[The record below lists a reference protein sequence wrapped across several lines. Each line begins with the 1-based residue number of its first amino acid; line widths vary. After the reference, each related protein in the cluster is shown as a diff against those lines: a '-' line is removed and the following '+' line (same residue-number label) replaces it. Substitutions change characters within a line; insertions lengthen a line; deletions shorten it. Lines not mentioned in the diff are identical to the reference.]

1 MSKKNKKQFTSNVTG
16 EQWQKEL
23 LRTWKRVINQVGV
36 IIEDEVHEGK
46 HGTTL
51 VLKSGT
57 KVIVDD
63 IRGRIKPQYRVRD
76 ESGKI
81 WFVGA
86 QNIDFSSQED
96 NIEENLS
103 ENSDPTPIYRGGVR
117 VDGTAEE
124 ELALPKRYAM
134 PKSTDEEIKELK
146 ERKKNG

>member
-23 LRTWKRVINQVGV
+23 LKTWKRVINKVGV
-36 IIEDEVHEGK
+36 VIEDEVHEGK

-51 VLKSGT
+51 ILKSDT
-57 KVIVDD
+57 KVIIDD

-76 ESGKI
+76 ENGKI

-86 QNIDFSSQED
+86 QNIDFSSQEA
-96 NIEENLS
+96 NIEENLN

-134 PKSTDEEIKELK
+134 PKSTDEEIKE
-146 ERKKNG
+146 

>member
-23 LRTWKRVINQVGV
+23 LKTWKRVINKVGV
-36 IIEDEVHEGK
+36 VIEDEVHEGK

-51 VLKSGT
+51 ILKSGT
-57 KVIVDD
+57 KVIIDD

-76 ESGKI
+76 ENGKI

-96 NIEENLS
+96 NIEENLN
-103 ENSDPTPIYRGGVR
+103 ENFVPTPIYRGGVR

-124 ELALPKRYAM
+124 ELTLPKRYAM

>member
-1 MSKKNKKQFTSNVTG
+1 VSKKNKKQFTSNVTG

-23 LRTWKRVINQVGV
+23 LRTWKRVVNKVGV

-46 HGTTL
+46 HNTTL
-51 VLKSGT
+51 ILKSGT

-76 ESGKI
+76 ENGKI

-86 QNIDFSSQED
+86 QNVDFSSQEN
-96 NIEENLS
+96 NIEEN
-103 ENSDPTPIYRGGVR
+103 SDSTPIYRGGVR

-124 ELALPKRYAM
+124 ELVLPKRYTM

-146 ERKKNG
+146 EKLKNNG